1 MRFHVYYYIK
11 LYTMCGIVAGIQQDK
26 SKSVVESLLF
36 GLEQLQNR
44 GYDSAGITTITKDKH
59 FITHKYSSSRETN
72 AVEILK
78 TKRSS
83 HKEHT
88 CGIGHTRWA
97 THGAKTDY
105 NAHPHVSFD
114 GLFSLV
120 HNGILENFQVL
131 KEKLLSNNI
140 SFSSQT
146 DTEVIVNLIAYHYHI
161 ILSYHSPSENKQNK
175 RKNIKRAIQ
184 QALEEME
191 GTWGIVVIS
200 TLDPDTLYCF
210 RHGSPLLISYDKSY
224 AFVVSEQSGFNEV
237 VNNYISIDNH
247 DICILSTTSN
257 GVHIHSNKEYTSTRI
272 QNKQHFSKENY
283 PHWMKKE
290 IFEQTDSSLRSISLG
305 GRILS
310 NNKVKLG
317 GLQDY
322 HIELKEVDH
331 IILLGCGTSYYAA
344 KIGAHYMK
352 QFSIFHSIQVI
363 DGASFSML
371 DIPKQGK
378 TALLLLS
385 QSGETKDLHRCIEI
399 GKQMNTLLIGV
410 VNVVDSLI
418 AREVDCGCYINAGR
432 EVGVAST
439 KSFTSQVLVLILIAL
454 FFSQLHRIH
463 ERKRIEYIKD
473 LRKISLDIEGTLQSI
488 QSDDSSFLKFFK
500 DKKNCFILGK
510 DIGEYIA
517 LEGALKIKEVS
528 YIHAEGYSSSSLK
541 HGPFALLDEE
551 FPVILLDTSTF
562 YRAKICN
569 AYEEIKSRNAPI
581 LFITNDQ
588 QYNTLPESMKQN
600 PFLMKTSTNSSFQEL
615 LYIIPLQYLA
625 YMLSVD
631 RGFNPDMPRN
641 LAKVVTVE

>member
-1 MRFHVYYYIK
+1 
-11 LYTMCGIVAGIQQDK
+11 MCGIVAGIQQDN
-26 SKSVVESLLF
+26 SIVHPLLF

-44 GYDSAGITTITKDKH
+44 GYDSAGITTITKDNH

-72 AVEILK
+72 ALEILK

-83 HKEHT
+83 HENHT

-114 GLFSLV
+114 GQFALV
-120 HNGILENFQVL
+120 HNGILENFQSL
-131 KEKLLSNNI
+131 KQNLQSKKI

-146 DTEVIVNLIAYHYHI
+146 DTEVIVNLIAYHYHDI
-161 ILSYHSPSENKQNK
+161 VCYQSSENDIMYIDEK
-175 RKNIKRAIQ
+175 RKNIKKAIQ
-184 QALEEME
+184 NALEEMQ
-191 GTWGIVVIS
+191 GTWGIVVMS
-200 TLDPDTLYCF
+200 TLDPNTLYCF

-224 AFVVSEQSGFNEV
+224 AFVVSEQSGFNEL

-247 DICILSTTSN
+247 DICILSTTQD
-257 GVHIHSNKEYTSTRI
+257 GVHIESSKEYSYTKI
-272 QNKQHFSKENY
+272 QQKQCFSKDDY

-322 HIELKEVDH
+322 HIELKEIDH

-344 KIGAHYMK
+344 KIGGHFMK

-363 DGASFSML
+363 DGASFDML

-439 KSFTSQVLVLILIAL
+439 KAFTSQVLVLVLISI
-454 FFSQLHRIH
+454 FFAQLHHIH

-473 LRKISLDIEGTLQSI
+473 LRKISMDIESTLQSI
-488 QSDDSSFLKFFK
+488 QSYENSFLKFFK
-500 DKKNCFILGK
+500 DKNNCFILGK
-510 DIGEYIA
+510 NIGEYIA

-551 FPVILLDTSTF
+551 FPVILLDTTPY
-562 YRAKICN
+562 YRAKIYN
-569 AYEEIKSRNAPI
+569 AYEEIASRNAPI

-600 PFLMKTSTNSSFQEL
+600 PFLVKTSTNTSFQEL

-625 YMLSVD
+625 YILSIH

>member
-1 MRFHVYYYIK
+1 
-11 LYTMCGIVAGIQQDK
+11 MCGIVAGLQQE
-26 SKSVVESLLF
+26 KSVIHSLLF

-44 GYDSAGITTITKDKH
+44 GYDSAGITTITTENQ
-59 FITHKYSSSRETN
+59 FVTHKYSSSRETN

-78 TKRSS
+78 SKRSS
-83 HKEHT
+83 HERHT

-97 THGAKTDY
+97 THGAKTHY
-105 NAHPHVSFD
+105 NAHPHLSFD
-114 GLFSLV
+114 GLFALV
-120 HNGILENFQVL
+120 HNGILENFQSL
-131 KEKLLSNNI
+131 KEKLQVKNI
-140 SFSSQT
+140 PFASQT
-146 DTEVIVNLIAYHYHI
+146 DTEVIVNLIAYHYHELLCYQSSQEQSI
-161 ILSYHSPSENKQNK
+161 AEK
-175 RKNIKRAIQ
+175 RKVIKKSIQ
-184 QALEEME
+184 NALEEMQ
-191 GTWGIVVIS
+191 GTWGIVLIS
-200 TLDPDTLYCF
+200 TVDPNTLYCF

-224 AFVVSEQSGFNEV
+224 AFVVSEQSGFHEI

-247 DICILSTTSN
+247 DICILSTTHQ
-257 GVHIHSNKEYTSTRI
+257 GIQIHSNREYSSTRI
-272 QNKQHFSKENY
+272 KQQQSFSKEDY

-310 NNKVKLG
+310 NNQVKLG

-322 HIELKEVDH
+322 HIELKQIDH

-344 KIGAHYMK
+344 KIGAHFMK

-363 DGASFSML
+363 DGASFDML
-371 DIPKQGK
+371 DVPKHGK
-378 TALLLLS
+378 TALILLS

-439 KSFTSQVLVLILIAL
+439 KSFTSQVLVLVLIAI
-454 FFSQLHRIH
+454 FFAQLHHIH

-473 LRKISLDIEGTLQSI
+473 LRKISLDIDSTLQSI
-488 QSDDSSFLKFFK
+488 QAHEHSFLHFFQ
-500 DKKNCFILGK
+500 DKKDCFILGK

-517 LEGALKIKEVS
+517 MEGALKIKEVS

-551 FPVILLDTSTF
+551 FPVILLDTTPF

-569 AYEEIKSRNAPI
+569 AYEEIASRNAPI

-588 QYNTLPESMKQN
+588 QYNTLPQSIKQN
-600 PFLMKTSTNSSFQEL
+600 PFLIKTSTNTSFQEL

-625 YMLSVD
+625 YILSVD